1 MRPVPV
7 GVVGAGAMGMNHLRV
22 YDALPAAD
30 LVEVVEPDPDR
41 AAAIADAYD
50 VTVHDTVDAL
60 ETAEAV
66 TVAVPNA
73 AHRRVAVAC
82 LERGMDVLVEK
93 PLATSVADA
102 EAIVAAAR
110 DADRILQVGHI
121 ERFNPA
127 VEVLTAL
134 VDELEVFAVEA
145 HRLGPFNE
153 HLSSE
158 SVIHDLMV
166 HDLDI
171 ITALIPEP
179 IDAVSAMG
187 IARRSDQ
194 LDHAVASLQFDSGI
208 IAQLTAS
215 HVTHGKVRT
224 LAVTARDA
232 YVTLNY
238 QDQRLTIHR
247 RGLEQTTTVEDRPGY
262 RTETVTETPYVQTGE
277 PLQRELAHLL
287 TCVRTR
293 ERPRVDGAAGL
304 AAITLAERV
313 LAEIDRGVAR

>member
-1 MRPVPV
+1 VRPVPV
-7 GVVGAGAMGMNHLRV
+7 GVIGAGAMGMNHLRV
-22 YDALPAAD
+22 YDALPEAA

-41 AAAIADAYD
+41 AAAVAAAYD
-50 VTVHDTVDAL
+50 VAVHDTVAAL

-73 AHRRVAVAC
+73 QHRHVAVVC

-158 SVIHDLMV
+158 SVIHDLMI

-179 IDAVSAMG
+179 IDTVSAMG

-194 LDHAVASLQFDSGI
+194 LDHAVASLQFASGI

-224 LAVTARDA
+224 LTLTAKDA
-232 YVTLNY
+232 YVTLDY

-247 RGLEQTTTVEDRPGY
+247 RGLEETTTVEDRPGY

-277 PLQRELAHLL
+277 PLQRELTHFLA
-287 TCVRTR
+287 CVEARR
-293 ERPRVDGAAGL
+293 KPRVDGEQSIETVRL
-304 AAITLAERV
+304 ATEVIESMNS
-313 LAEIDRGVAR
+313 

>member
-1 MRPVPV
+1 
-7 GVVGAGAMGMNHLRV
+7 MGMNHLRV

-41 AAAIADAYD
+41 AAAIADVYD

-134 VDELEVFAVEA
+134 VEELEVFAVEA

-187 IARRSDQ
+187 IARRS
-194 LDHAVASLQFDSGI
+194 
-208 IAQLTAS
+208 
-215 HVTHGKVRT
+215 GKVRT

-232 YVTLNY
+232 YVTLDY

-247 RGLEQTTTVEDRPGY
+247 RGLEETTTVEDRPGY